1 MELAFEKNA
10 VDHLQKLVCQVV
22 SQEETAETV
31 VPDSLPDVGRIVGC
45 WGVPV
50 VRSKEWRQNG
60 MGVSG
65 GVSAWVLY
73 VPEEGG
79 APRQVA
85 VYLPFTAKWEFP
97 PTEQEGQMQVSCR
110 IKSIDARMV
119 NSRKILVRASLTCKG
134 EAYGPG
140 QAVFY
145 TLPSPPKELE
155 VLRQGLPLQLPT
167 ELTEKSF
174 LLDEEL
180 ELPGGAPAVS
190 QLVSYQVRPMVTDAK
205 VLGEKAVFK
214 GSCSLHVLYMTPE
227 DRLAVWDFDLP
238 FSQYTELARVYDQEE
253 ELQIEPVLTG
263 VEVSADEEGRRLRL
277 KCSVA
282 AQCLVLARQTV
293 DLVQDLYSLRHTV
306 TPQLQKLPMKSR
318 LDRQQLRE
326 QAESSFPLEGGALID
341 SAVFPDLPKI
351 RREGEEMEIESPVW
365 CSVLYYDEAGE
376 LQGRSAHTSA
386 VSRIRLAE
394 GCTCEASSQIS
405 GPLQWS
411 SGVGSATV
419 RASLEVTVDSFGS
432 GDLEVIAG
440 AELSEQ
446 GKSDPNRPSLIIRA
460 PLAGQSLWDLA
471 KSCGSTVEAIRGA
484 NHLPQEGPAPESL
497 LLIPV
502 F

>member
-1 MELAFEKNA
+1 MGIPADGARGADAGFLPHQEHRCAHGKFSQDSGPCLS
-10 VDHLQKLVCQVV
+10 DLQ
-22 SQEETAETV
+22 
-31 VPDSLPDVGRIVGC
+31 GG
-45 WGVPV
+45 G
-50 VRSKEWRQNG
+50 VRSRP
-60 MGVSG
+60 G
-65 GVSAWVLY
+65 GV
-73 VPEEGG
+73 
-79 APRQVA
+79 
-85 VYLPFTAKWEFP
+85 
-97 PTEQEGQMQVSCR
+97 
-110 IKSIDARMV
+110 
-119 NSRKILVRASLTCKG
+119 
-134 EAYGPG
+134 
-140 QAVFY
+140 Y

-155 VLRQGLPLQLPT
+155 VLRQRLPLQLPT

-411 SGVGSATV
+411 SGGGSATV

-446 GKSDPNRPSLIIRA
+446 GKPDPNRPSLIIRA